1 MPSECY
7 WISASCSKCNKVNWL
22 CDGDGQD
29 DTREDIEAI
38 ECWSCGHKWWR
49 DPEMAKDMYGHYDKD
64 EDDITME
71 ECLESYAEKGKEK
84 P

>member
-49 DPEMAKDMYGHYDKD
+49 DPEMAKDMYE
-64 EDDITME
+64 EDDSCTME
-71 ECLESYAEKGKEK
+71 EHLENYAEKGREK